1 MKLVDYTTAG
11 VHMYCL
17 QYWDDCHPENPKS
30 TRGSIIHRKIKC
42 YLNSFTNKK
51 FWNTAPYNKLY
62 VINWFLPR
70 KQFCGGN
77 LNAGKFSNYMYK

>member
-30 TRGSIIHRKIKC
+30 TKPEDQ
-42 YLNSFTNKK
+42 SFTGKSN
-51 FWNTAPYNKLY
+51 
-62 VINWFLPR
+62 VI
-70 KQFCGGN
+70 
-77 LNAGKFSNYMYK
+77 